1 MTLSIRS
8 LRYLLPLFLTFLV
21 IFEAGAY
28 VAITPRPT
36 ERFLEFY
43 VLGGNG
49 LAEDYYPNNSSYL
62 QIGQRITWYLG
73 VTNQMGSMQFVD
85 IRVKLA
91 NQTTAAP
98 NDTTA
103 TPSPAPVIAEFKQ
116 FMVSN
121 GTWKIPFQ
129 WEILNFTTT
138 SNGYS
143 RIVKMQIGNV
153 TYSLHDSPTC
163 SSLSS
168 CNFRLIFE
176 LWTWNVDYGDFQ
188 IGWLSDNQQR
198 IAWLQIWFNL
208 TPGAP

>member
-1 MTLSIRS
+1 MFRIRS

-28 VAITPRPT
+28 VVITPSPT
-36 ERFLEFY
+36 ERFLELY
-43 VLGGNG
+43 VLGSNG

-62 QIGQRITWYLG
+62 QIDQRVTWYLG

-91 NQTTAAP
+91 NQTIAAP

-103 TPSPAPVIAEFKQ
+103 TPSPAPVITEFKQ

-121 GTWKIPFQ
+121 GTWEIPFQ
-129 WEILNFTTT
+129 WQILNFTTT
-138 SNGYS
+138 PNGYA
-143 RIVKMQIGNV
+143 RITKMQIGNA
-153 TYSLHDSPTC
+153 TYALQNSPTC
-163 SSLSS
+163 SLGS

-176 LWTWNVDYGDFQ
+176 LWTWNVDFGDFQ
-188 IGWLSDNQQR
+188 PGWLSDNQQR
-198 IAWLQIWFNL
+198 IAWLQLWFTL
-208 TPGAP
+208 TSGAP